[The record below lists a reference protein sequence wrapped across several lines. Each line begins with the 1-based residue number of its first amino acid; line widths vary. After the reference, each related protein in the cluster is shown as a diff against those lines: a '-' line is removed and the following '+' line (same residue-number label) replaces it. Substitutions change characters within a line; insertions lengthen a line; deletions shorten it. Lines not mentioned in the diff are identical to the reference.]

1 MDQEM
6 RDQGY
11 TRISADTVDSLD
23 AAGHRGID
31 GIYYKEDGN
40 PQYIIGEAKYGSSQ
54 LGNTRDGRQ
63 MSDNWINNR
72 IDSALGN
79 NTQMADTIKTEMI
92 VNPDNVGTNL
102 YHINPGGKVDTI
114 PLTNGYK

>member
-1 MDQEM
+1 M
-6 RDQGY
+6 
-11 TRISADTVDSLD
+11 V
-23 AAGHRGID
+23 
-31 GIYYKEDGN
+31 YYKEDGN

-63 MSDNWINNR
+63 MSNNWINNR

-79 NTQMADTIKTEMI
+79 NTQMADTIRTELI
-92 VNPDNVGTNL
+92 VNLDNVGTNL